1 MWEKWVSFGVNA
13 TIPILWGSEPG
24 GGGRQ
29 ADLGSARGTIAS
41 GSSAV
46 NCAAEATHV
55 AKVSG
60 ADQRQSS
67 SWPRFP
73 REPGNREVSCPSASI
88 SQYLQPRVGLGR
100 PGFHRCLP
108 ISPSGQC
115 RSAILYVGPLSC
127 PLTNAHVQGTQVCTE
142 GPRRAT
148 VRVGQESQGDV
159 ESAGTSCWQA
169 GKKGQQLK
177 LHYTVGGRIP
187 AKKE

>member
-1 MWEKWVSFGVNA
+1 MQQNLLFHRDGNCDA
-13 TIPILWGSEPG
+13 AQHPCRIPPPTGLP
-24 GGGRQ
+24 
-29 ADLGSARGTIAS
+29 T
-41 GSSAV
+41 
-46 NCAAEATHV
+46 TT
-55 AKVSG
+55 
-60 ADQRQSS
+60 
-67 SWPRFP
+67 
-73 REPGNREVSCPSASI
+73 
-88 SQYLQPRVGLGR
+88 PRV
-100 PGFHRCLP
+100 
-108 ISPSGQC
+108 I
-115 RSAILYVGPLSC
+115 GPLSC

>member
-46 NCAAEATHV
+46 NCAA
-55 AKVSG
+55 
-60 ADQRQSS
+60 
-67 SWPRFP
+67 
-73 REPGNREVSCPSASI
+73 
-88 SQYLQPRVGLGR
+88 
-100 PGFHRCLP
+100 
-108 ISPSGQC
+108 
-115 RSAILYVGPLSC
+115 
-127 PLTNAHVQGTQVCTE
+127 TQVCTE